1 MMIRPLFRY
10 CLPIVLCLLAG
21 ACVTPAPRAG
31 STLAQWQA
39 SPNAEPRRANYVIL
53 HHTGSDS
60 LERALGTLTSPLSNV
75 SSHYLIDR
83 NGRIL
88 QLVDENLRAWHAG
101 ESYWGGDMD
110 INSASIGIE
119 LVNNGNEPFPALQ
132 IAALLDLLKDIQ
144 SRYHIPRANY
154 LGHADIAPGRKSDPS
169 AFFPWHQL
177 AVAGF
182 GMWCEPPYESPPS
195 NFDALIGLAVL
206 GYDTREPWKAI
217 SAFKLHFS
225 PGDVMAGEQAMSL
238 TDRGMLYCMV
248 QRVMTQGR
256 RIGSDSWHGGI
267 LKEGGSQKTKY

>member
-1 MMIRPLFRY
+1 MIHYLSRY
-10 CLPIVLCLLAG
+10 CLPFVFCLCVM
-21 ACVTPAPRAG
+21 ACTTPAPHAG
-31 STLAQWQA
+31 SSLAQWHA
-39 SPNAEPRRANYVIL
+39 SPNVEPRRANYVIL
-53 HHTGSDS
+53 HHTGSS
-60 LERALGTLTSPLSNV
+60 TLERGLTTLTNPLSGV

-101 ESYWGGDMD
+101 ESYWGGNMD
-110 INSASIGIE
+110 LNSASIGIE
-119 LVNNGNEPFPALQ
+119 LVNNGNEPFPAIQ

-154 LGHADIAPGRKSDPS
+154 LGHADIAPGRKADPS
-169 AFFPWHQL
+169 AYFPWHKL

-182 GMWCEPPYESPPS
+182 GMWCEPPYEPPPD
-195 NFDALIGLAVL
+195 NFDALVGLAVV
-206 GYDTREPWKAI
+206 GYDTREPGKAI
-217 SAFKLHFS
+217 AAFKLHFS

-256 RIGSDSWHGGI
+256 RIGSDSW
-267 LKEGGSQKTKY
+267 